1 MKPILHRLEHEPSY
15 GLHSDE
21 RQMRRDAAEAIRELS
36 DALRTMLGQFTKT
49 PSTLRDTEARVK
61 AHAALKSV
69 VGEMA

>member
-1 MKPILHRLEHEPSY
+1 
-15 GLHSDE
+15 
-21 RQMRRDAAEAIRELS
+21 MRRDAAEAIRELS